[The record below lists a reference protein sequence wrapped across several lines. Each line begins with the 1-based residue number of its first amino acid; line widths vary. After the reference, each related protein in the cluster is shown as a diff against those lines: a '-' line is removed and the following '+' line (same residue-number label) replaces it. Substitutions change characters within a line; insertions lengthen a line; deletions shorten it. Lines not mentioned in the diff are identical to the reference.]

1 MACLHRS
8 SPPLIIPRPVVLSLR
23 TEAKAGELYSYPA
36 SALAEEP
43 CILNPR
49 TLARPPIGHPLLPP
63 IPRTLR
69 TAFPPIY
76 HPLSALP
83 GTRAQ
88 ISTGVPS
95 RSNVATPNAFSY
107 PYTDA
112 LPSAPPHSS
121 IPVSHADATSLLIL
135 LYSPYIARSTA
146 LTLDLSAWP
155 LIMRARPPPL
165 RFRATSPNLLST
177 SLTVPPRLPPSP
189 PPFSPLSYRAHMVCV
204 AVLAP
209 RACTSLSPLPPSLPS
224 LSDCPRAHSR
234 IPRTE
239 PFMQPL
245 RLLPL
250 VATSTFGPL
259 RPTYR
264 PKSSRLPRTA
274 LASIWPR
281 RSAPALSIRLLSSE

>member
-1 MACLHRS
+1 MAAPRPRGFALLTLLSCSPS
-8 SPPLIIPRPVVLSLR
+8 SPNGELPVGLPAPQLATSDYPTAHCTVPP
-23 TEAKAGELYSYPA
+23 EAKAGELCSYPA
-36 SALAEEP
+36 SAPTEEL

-155 LIMRARPPPL
+155 LIMRARPPGL
-165 RFRATSPNLLST
+165 
-177 SLTVPPRLPPSP
+177 
-189 PPFSPLSYRAHMVCV
+189 
-204 AVLAP
+204 
-209 RACTSLSPLPPSLPS
+209 
-224 LSDCPRAHSR
+224 
-234 IPRTE
+234 
-239 PFMQPL
+239 
-245 RLLPL
+245 
-250 VATSTFGPL
+250 
-259 RPTYR
+259 
-264 PKSSRLPRTA
+264 
-274 LASIWPR
+274 
-281 RSAPALSIRLLSSE
+281 

>member
-155 LIMRARPPPL
+155 PIIYARSSRILSDSVLPL
-165 RFRATSPNLLST
+165 PISSQ
-177 SLTVPPRLPPSP
+177 PR
-189 PPFSPLSYRAHMVCV
+189 
-204 AVLAP
+204 
-209 RACTSLSPLPPSLPS
+209 SLSPHASHPAPPLFPHYPTAPTWFALPFSRHAPVPPYRRCPLPS
-224 LSDCPRAHSR
+224 
-234 IPRTE
+234 
-239 PFMQPL
+239 
-245 RLLPL
+245 
-250 VATSTFGPL
+250 
-259 RPTYR
+259 RPS
-264 PKSSRLPRTA
+264 PTA
-274 LASIWPR
+274 LVPTPGSRGP
-281 RSAPALSIRLLSSE
+281 SPSCSL